1 MGTIQNSMNQM
12 LGTVAGAATLG
23 KHISNQNKELEVKK
37 FEAEGQL
44 AEAKHAADVGITEA
58 IKNAELND
66 KKTWDTAMKKVHQ
79 ETEGPTIDA
88 NKVLDEYNKIKQ
100 NEAYN
105 ELQESTL
112 NYDLAN
118 MGKST
123 KKINAASV
131 RLAKAEIANREVQD
145 SIEAQRKLKFDVD
158 IAEKKLE
165 ALKSNTTIEV
175 SNFRENKFK
184 GGKK

>member
-66 KKTWDTAMKKVHQ
+66 KKT
-79 ETEGPTIDA
+79 
-88 NKVLDEYNKIKQ
+88 
-100 NEAYN
+100 
-105 ELQESTL
+105 
-112 NYDLAN
+112 
-118 MGKST
+118 
-123 KKINAASV
+123 
-131 RLAKAEIANREVQD
+131 
-145 SIEAQRKLKFDVD
+145 
-158 IAEKKLE
+158 
-165 ALKSNTTIEV
+165 
-175 SNFRENKFK
+175 
-184 GGKK
+184 